1 MTPPS
6 PAVEMATM
14 QVSRMY
20 SKDTDQAD
28 IAGESLKEN
37 SNQELLDE
45 LSSERTGDPKDGMQE
60 QAGHG
65 SLDDSFV
72 ERIKSRS
79 PAKRHSRIED
89 SVEALDALEDAIE
102 KVDEAIPATASD
114 RSSPA
119 DRRKPK
125 VRAEK
130 PASKTSKASTAKTK
144 SLDKKSSAPMPTRTK
159 SGKTQKSLNPSSTT
173 NPLSPQREIKD
184 TTSTNSAPR
193 KPHETRTPKRVSSI
207 HKTPFQPSKSTKP
220 ITKSTFELPGDA
232 VARKLKEQ
240 REERQK
246 REEESQSKAREF
258 KAKPFRTSQ
267 APEVK
272 LTAITRARLSLAQ
285 QPAPAKTTKS
295 SSAPRGSIAPA
306 AAPGARKP
314 VSDNKAQG
322 GNHMHV
328 ARPILPSSANTSA
341 KRGPSLSSSM
351 VSRQP
356 STASQHRPAPTTG
369 EVSQQKLRGKE
380 VFGRTKVLL
389 SEKEKEKKTKE
400 EAARKARVD
409 AAERGRLASREWA
422 EKQKAKKLAS
432 QKGSGSPNGKAAAV

>member
-1 MTPPS
+1 
-6 PAVEMATM
+6 M
-14 QVSRMY
+14 QVSRMH
-20 SKDTDQAD
+20 SENTAQAD
-28 IAGESLKEN
+28 IAGENLKGDHD
-37 SNQELLDE
+37 QRLLDE
-45 LSSERTGDPKDGMQE
+45 HNSERIGGPTDGRQE
-60 QAGHG
+60 QTGQG
-65 SLDDSFV
+65 SLNDSFV
-72 ERIKSRS
+72 EHIKSRS

-119 DRRKPK
+119 DRKKPK
-125 VRAEK
+125 AKAEK
-130 PASKTSKASTAKTK
+130 PTSKTSKASTSRTK
-144 SLDKKSSAPMPTRTK
+144 SLDKKSPAPIPTRTK
-159 SGKTQKSLNPSSTT
+159 SARTQKSLNPATT
-173 NPLSPQREIKD
+173 ANPLSPQREIKD
-184 TTSTNSAPR
+184 ITSTNSAAR
-193 KPHETRTPKRVSSI
+193 KPHETRPPKRVSSI

-272 LTAITRARLSLAQ
+272 LTATTRARLSLAQ
-285 QPAPAKTTKS
+285 QPAPAKIIKT
-295 SSAPRGSIAPA
+295 SSAPRASVAPA
-306 AAPGARKP
+306 VASVTRKP
-314 VSDNKAQG
+314 VPENKGQR

-328 ARPILPSSANTSA
+328 ARPKLPSSANTSA

-356 STASQHRPAPTTG
+356 STASQHRPAPTAD
-369 EVSQQKLRGKE
+369 EVSQQRSRGKE
-380 VFGRTKVLL
+380 VFGRMKVHL

-400 EAARKARVD
+400 EAARKARAD

-422 EKQKAKKLAS
+422 EKQKVKKLAS
-432 QKGSGSPNGKAAAV
+432 QKGNASPSGKAAAV